1 MNKVS
6 VLDRVCFYLQHRI
19 KKALRRMTD
28 FYGGFLISALINIM
42 TDGSIRNFKAI
53 FARFLDFH
61 PLSLAF
67 WVLSSVLLVL
77 ALLQV
82 FIARRVRFKTPQML
96 LASTLIKRADESIL
110 PHLGGTFA
118 WGTSLSLAAHPD
130 LQKGWKLG
138 DVQIHRKRTR
148 LMSRDRMAAYES
160 YMKEPQNESR
170 FIDDQQK
177 YALLHNPEVSSDA
190 PTLLLELGYTTYSQV
205 TYCRERIAGNP
216 GTRKECIDQIVRNKR
231 IRLPSALC
239 LHAVIITAD
248 DKYLFAQRSHKV
260 SYWPRAWSLSIEEQ
274 LSEQDFVEGN
284 QGALA
289 RCVRRML
296 REELALNHDQYTES
310 NVRLLS
316 VLLEG
321 EILNFALCCIVP
333 VDLSAAELEKI
344 IRARPRSDYEFS
356 DFLFLSRSELLRE
369 VLHPGRLMH
378 PTAGLRS
385 ILALIHQ
392 GSLPDL
398 EKEAS
403 RIIPA

>member
-1 MNKVS
+1 MSKIPVI
-6 VLDRVCFYLQHRI
+6 DRVCFYLQHRI
-19 KKALRRMTD
+19 KKALRRMSD
-28 FYGGFLISALINIM
+28 FYCGYLISALINIM
-42 TDGSIRNFKAI
+42 TDGSIRDFKAI
-53 FARFLDFH
+53 FARFLGFH
-61 PLSLAF
+61 PLSLVS
-67 WVLSSVLLVL
+67 WVLGAVLLVL

-82 FIARRVRFKTPQML
+82 LISRRVRFKTPQML
-96 LASTLIKRADESIL
+96 LASTLIKQADASIR
-110 PHLGGTFA
+110 PHLGGTFG
-118 WGTSLSLAAHPD
+118 WGTTLGLAMHPD

-138 DVQIHRKRTR
+138 DVQLHRKRIR
-148 LMSRDRMAAYES
+148 LMSEERMAAYES
-160 YMKEPQNESR
+160 YMKEPQNQGR
-170 FIDDQQK
+170 FVDDQPK

-190 PTLLLELGYTTYSQV
+190 PTLRLELGYTTYSQV

-216 GTRKECIDQIVRNKR
+216 RARKKCIDQIVRDKS
-231 IRLPSALC
+231 IMLPSAVC

-248 DKYLFAQRSHKV
+248 DKYLFTQRSHKV
-260 SYWPRAWSLSIEEQ
+260 SYWPRTWSLSIEEQ
-274 LSEQDFVEGN
+274 LSDLDFVEGN
-284 QGALA
+284 QGALS

-296 REELALNHDQYTES
+296 REELSLNQDQYTES

-333 VDLSAAELEKI
+333 VDLSTAELERL

-369 VLHPGRLMH
+369 VLQPGRRMH
-378 PTAGLRS
+378 PTTGLRS

-398 EKEAS
+398 EEEAH
-403 RIIPA
+403 RIIAG